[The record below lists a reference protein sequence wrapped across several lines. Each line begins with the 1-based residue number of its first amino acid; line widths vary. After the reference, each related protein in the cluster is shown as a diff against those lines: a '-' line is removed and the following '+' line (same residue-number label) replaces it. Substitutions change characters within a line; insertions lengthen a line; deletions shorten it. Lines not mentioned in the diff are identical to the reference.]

1 MEMDVVRC
9 DYRNIESLI
18 DQHLNELRDEYYDM
32 PLGVAR
38 NTLISEF
45 NYKNRSRL
53 KSCRHFGLNISGGDV
68 CYIDFGMA
76 YISEAGYQ
84 HFGLVLNVFNGKA
97 FVIPM
102 TSNSEA
108 YRNAY
113 DPKDNPEG
121 MKHLYR
127 LGYVEGLY
135 RESVLF
141 LNDGKYIN
149 TARIIDIKG
158 HIDVNSR
165 RFRDIRN
172 RFVEGLCSSSA

>member
-1 MEMDVVRC
+1 MEMDVIKC

-18 DQHLNELRDEYYDM
+18 EQHIDELRDEYYDM
-32 PLGVAR
+32 PLGVVR
-38 NTLISEF
+38 NTLISEY
-45 NYKNRSRL
+45 NYKSRGKL
-53 KSCRHFGLNISGGDV
+53 KSCRHFGLNITAGDI
-68 CYIDFGMA
+68 CYIDFGRA

-84 HFGLVLNVFNGKA
+84 HFGVVLNVFNGKA

-113 DPKDNPEG
+113 DPENNPSG
-121 MKHLYR
+121 LKHLYR

-149 TARIIDIKG
+149 TARIIDVKG
-158 HIDVNSR
+158 HIDVNSS
-165 RFRDIRN
+165 RFRDIRK
-172 RFVEGLCSSSA
+172 RFLEGLSI